1 MKTVKA
7 VTDIRMQYGCEK
19 LRADSFDA
27 IEMVKVSS
35 NGTWQRL
42 GDASVTL

>member
-7 VTDIRMQYGCEK
+7 VTDIRMQYGYEK

-27 IEMVKVSS
+27 IEKVKVSS
-35 NGTWQRL
+35 DGTWQRV